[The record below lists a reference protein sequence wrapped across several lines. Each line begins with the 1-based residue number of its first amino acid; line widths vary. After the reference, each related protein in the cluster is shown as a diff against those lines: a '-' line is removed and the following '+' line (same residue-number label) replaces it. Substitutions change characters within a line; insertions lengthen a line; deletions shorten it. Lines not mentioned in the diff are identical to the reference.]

1 MNGSS
6 SGSASGQSRPTDGGS
21 GQNENS
27 STRPDLS
34 TTASRNLYDILN
46 VRPEATAS
54 ELKAAYRQLSQR
66 YHPDK
71 HSTESEK
78 VAATDKFTQV
88 KEAYEILSSEKLQRL
103 YNEFGLAAAR
113 SAASPELELVP
124 YSELA
129 QRFRSDSWN
138 EKNGS
143 GRGNDAG
150 KDAYFTV
157 SNSIEPRVDATGLL
171 VAMEDGLEG
180 LSGSVPLGVVSQVG
194 IMSNATA
201 YLTQHDTLS
210 CRYSLAGHGRATR
223 IRSDPGVG
231 DVELSWRHQIDNY
244 TYLDSSV
251 QTSVDAITA
260 DEPNVS
266 VKAFRSLSN
275 DMSMSCE
282 SSMRGVGKDLTT
294 ALSAARSFNDRCSAS
309 VSWAIGARGGYAFT
323 WVRNA
328 YDEYV
333 AESKDDDHDEYGN
346 PLDDDD
352 GGDNDDAVEETQL
365 DTQQHRNRRRVEL
378 RPFYFIKRM
387 TWYMRRFLEPVGL
400 RWTARMNGADVAL
413 SFVARRPIGE
423 NAPLWGKCQATGP
436 GGIHTKLSGV
446 IGLVGWEM
454 KAGLGRRFM
463 MADTEVGTSIGMGTA
478 GIIWRVKAR
487 RGAHKLSIP
496 IILQSGF
503 LDTRSAIMASLL
515 WSAVTSAV
523 ELAIVGPWR
532 GRIEAR
538 ERADAREARKDEL
551 QRAKEE
557 AEASVSSM
565 QLEVSRKRETENN
578 VPIDSAVPNSKGGG
592 LLIERAIYGWKRN
605 VVTTRFSDGLVVG
618 KELEME
624 MTEVTDAVQVLVDR
638 SAVQIV
644 SRTKCTL
651 AGFWDPTALGE
662 KEEVEL
668 KIWYRFRG
676 NPHECTVQDGQP
688 IELPLSSHRV
698 TKWH

>member
-1 MNGSS
+1 MSGPSS
-6 SGSASGQSRPTDGGS
+6 ASASGQFRPTDGGS
-21 GQNENS
+21 DQNANS
-27 STRPDLS
+27 STHPDMS
-34 TTASRNLYDILN
+34 TTASTNLYDILN

-71 HSTESEK
+71 HSAESEK
-78 VAATDKFTQV
+78 AAATDKFTQV
-88 KEAYEILSSEKLQRL
+88 KEAYEILSSEKLRRL
-103 YNEFGLAAAR
+103 YNEFGLDAAR

-129 QRFRSDSWN
+129 QRFRSESWN
-138 EKNGS
+138 DKHGS

-150 KDAYFTV
+150 KDAYFTI

-171 VAMEDGLEG
+171 IAMEDGLDA
-180 LSGSVPLGVVSQVG
+180 LSGSVPLGVVSQIG

-201 YLTQHDTLS
+201 YVSQHDTLS
-210 CRYSLAGHGRATR
+210 CRYSLSGHGRATR

-231 DVELSWRHQIDNY
+231 DVELSWRHQIDSY
-244 TYLDSSV
+244 THLDSSI

-333 AESKDDDHDEYGN
+333 AESKDDDQDEFGN

-352 GGDNDDAVEETQL
+352 NGDAIEETQL
-365 DTQQHRNRRRVEL
+365 DTQQHGSPGRVQL
-378 RPFYFIKRM
+378 RPFYLVKRIIF
-387 TWYMRRFLEPVGL
+387 YMRRFFEPVGL

-436 GGIHTKLSGV
+436 GGMHAKLSGV
-446 IGLVGWEM
+446 IGLVGWET
-454 KAGLGRRFM
+454 KVGVGRRFM
-463 MADTEVGTSIGMGTA
+463 MADTEVGTSIGMGTV
-478 GIIWRVKAR
+478 GIIWRLKAR
-487 RGAHKLSIP
+487 RGAHQLSIP
-496 IILQSGF
+496 IVLQSGF
-503 LDTRSAIMASLL
+503 LDTKSAIMASLL
-515 WSAVTSAV
+515 WSAVTSTV

-557 AEASVSSM
+557 AEASVKGM
-565 QLEVSRKRETENN
+565 QLEVSRKREAENN

-605 VVTTRFSDGLVVG
+605 VVSIRFGDGLVAG

-624 MTEVTDAVQVLVDR
+624 VTEVTDAVQVLVDR

-662 KEEVEL
+662 KDEVEL

-676 NPHECTVQDGQP
+676 DPHECTIQDGQP

-698 TKWH
+698 TKWR